1 MTYGAPFLGSF
12 GFGHNGGPPL
22 DGLGRLGFRTF
33 DSVRT
38 RDMRMTDSAGV
49 FLQSELERLDP
60 ILHEPLAGYTYLRDM
75 PLRQDVT
82 IADEASSF
90 ASLGYAAAG
99 GINPT
104 GVSWVGKTSTAI
116 TGIQADVGQV
126 VTPLNLWAMELAYT
140 IPELESSIKVNRPI
154 DRVKLDGLNL
164 KANQD
169 ADQISYVG
177 DATVGSFGLLNSPDV
192 VATNASGT
200 FASYLPGSGTPNQ
213 AAILAIFNAGLMSAY
228 AASGYTI
235 VPNKVGLPPIQYG
248 ALQQTVSSAGSV
260 SILEYLK
267 KNTVASSMN
276 GVDLEIVPMKW
287 AVGRGVGGTDRMVFY
302 TQDESRVRLP
312 ITPMQNTP
320 IQYRGLHMLTYY
332 YRRIGAVE
340 ITNSQLVAYIDGI

>member
-1 MTYGAPFLGSF
+1 MAYGASPLPFPIAGI
-12 GFGHNGGPPL
+12 GHNGGPGMG
-22 DGLGRLGFRTF
+22 GLSRLGFRTF
-33 DSVRT
+33 DAMAH
-38 RDMRMTDSAGV
+38 RDMRHVDSAGV

-60 ILHEPLAGYTYLRDM
+60 VLHEPLAGYTYLRDI

-90 ASLGYAAAG
+90 ANLGYAAAG

-116 TGIQADVGQV
+116 TGIQADVGKV
-126 VTPLNLWAMELAYT
+126 VTPLNLWAMELGYT

-154 DRVKLDGLNL
+154 DKVKLDGLNL

-169 ADQISYVG
+169 ADQIGYVG

-192 VATNASGT
+192 AVTNAAGT
-200 FASYLPGSGTPNQ
+200 FTSMLQANNQ
-213 AAILAIFNAGLMSAY
+213 QGVLNVFNQGLMAAY
-228 AASGYTI
+228 TASGYTL
-235 VPNKVGLPPIQYG
+235 VPNKVGLPPIQFG
-248 ALQQTVSSAGSV
+248 QLQQVVSSAGSV
-260 SILEYLK
+260 SVLEFLK
-267 KNTVASSMN
+267 KNTVASAMN

-320 IQYRGLHMLTYY
+320 IQYRGLHYLTYY

-340 ITNSQLVAYIDGI
+340 ITNSQTMQYIDGI

>member
-1 MTYGAPFLGSF
+1 MAFGAFPIPGL
-12 GFGHNGGPPL
+12 GHNGGPSMG
-22 DGLGRLGFRTF
+22 GLSRLGFRTF
-33 DSVRT
+33 DAMSN
-38 RDMRMTDSAGV
+38 RDMRVTDSAGV

-60 ILHEPLAGYTYLRDM
+60 ILHEPLAGYTYLRDI

-116 TGIQADVGQV
+116 TGIQADVGKI
-126 VTPLNLWAMELAYT
+126 VTPLNLWAMELGYT

-154 DRVKLDGLNL
+154 DKVKLDGLNL

-169 ADQISYVG
+169 ADQIGYVG
-177 DATVGSFGLLNSPDV
+177 DATVGSYGLLNSPDV
-192 VATNASGT
+192 VVTNAAAT
-200 FASYLPGSGTPNQ
+200 FTAMLAANNQ
-213 AAILAIFNAGLMSAY
+213 AGILNVFNQGLMGAY
-228 AASGYTI
+228 TQSGFTI
-235 VPNKVGLPPIQYG
+235 VPNKVGLPPIQFG
-248 ALQQTVSSAGSV
+248 QLQQVVSTAGSV
-260 SILEYLK
+260 SVLEFLK
-267 KNTVASSMN
+267 KNTVASAMN

-287 AVGRGVGGTDRMVFY
+287 AVGRGVSGVDRMVFY
-302 TQDESRVRLP
+302 TQNESRVRLP

-320 IQYRGLHMLTYY
+320 IQYRGLHYLTYY

-340 ITNSQLVAYIDGI
+340 ITNSQTMMYVDGI

>member
-1 MTYGAPFLGSF
+1 MTFGASPLFG

-22 DGLGRLGFRTF
+22 DGGLGRLGFRTF
-33 DSVRT
+33 DSIQN

-60 ILHEPLAGYTYLRDM
+60 VLHQPLAGYTYLRDV

-90 ASLGYAAAG
+90 ASLGFAAAG

-116 TGIQADVGQV
+116 TGIQADVGKV

-169 ADQISYVG
+169 ADQIAYVG

-192 VATNASGT
+192 AATNASGT
-200 FASYLPGSGTPNQ
+200 FASMIAANGTGAQTGVLATFNQ
-213 AAILAIFNAGLMSAY
+213 GLMAAY
-228 AASGYTI
+228 AASGFTI
-235 VPNKVGLPPIQYG
+235 VPNKVGLPPIQFG
-248 ALQQTVSSAGSV
+248 QLQQVVSSAGGV
-260 SILEYLK
+260 SILEFLK

-312 ITPMQNTP
+312 ITPMLNTP
-320 IQYRGLHMLTYY
+320 IQYRGIHYLTYY

-340 ITNSQLVAYIDGI
+340 ITNAQTMQYIDGI